1 MALVLSLVAGCKP
14 ARPPEQKTLDTIA
27 DVERGRQLVGRYGC
41 TACHV
46 VPGVPGGDAS
56 HGTIGPPLASWA
68 GRTLI
73 AGLLPNTPD
82 QLALWLRAPQTIK
95 PGDAMPDLG
104 VGEREARDMAAFLF
118 TRQ

>member
-1 MALVLSLVAGCKP
+1 M
-14 ARPPEQKTLDTIA
+14 
-27 DVERGRQLVGRYGC
+27 
-41 TACHV
+41 
-46 VPGVPGGDAS
+46 
-56 HGTIGPPLASWA
+56 IGPSLKGWP
-68 GRTLI
+68 GRTAI

-82 QLALWLRAPQTIK
+82 QLALWIRAPQTIK